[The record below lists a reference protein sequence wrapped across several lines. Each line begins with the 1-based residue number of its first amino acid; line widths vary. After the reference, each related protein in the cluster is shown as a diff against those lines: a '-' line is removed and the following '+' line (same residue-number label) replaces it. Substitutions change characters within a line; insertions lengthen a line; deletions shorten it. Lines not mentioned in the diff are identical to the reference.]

1 MYIYTCVSIF
11 VCLHLCIY
19 ACVCVC
25 VCVADHTQIRLAVS
39 FVLVRRPANHGLLFE
54 GIILPES
61 KGAGEGD
68 GTEDCCCCCWM
79 MVSSIRIQVR
89 VVRVRCGLRL
99 AQGLR
104 SEHVQPWLTSAPQLY
119 LGDFVSSP
127 EPTTIPA
134 PTLTCILTNE
144 HDLDTVPDPKHPL
157 LVRKV
162 LTCLSFAAAWAR
174 FPVSK

>member
-1 MYIYTCVSIF
+1 MIKCCASDVCMYIYTCVSIF

-68 GTEDCCCCCWM
+68 G
-79 MVSSIRIQVR
+79 
-89 VVRVRCGLRL
+89 RL
-99 AQGLR
+99 LLDDG
-104 SEHVQPWLTSAPQLY
+104 VQ
-119 LGDFVSSP
+119 
-127 EPTTIPA
+127 
-134 PTLTCILTNE
+134 
-144 HDLDTVPDPKHPL
+144 H
-157 LVRKV
+157 
-162 LTCLSFAAAWAR
+162 
-174 FPVSK
+174 